1 MDTEIEKIQ
10 SDLLVLSLSIGQSI
24 DLEKNC
30 SNFITFLSSWKEF
43 GNISVWIKDVVL
55 PNKNHSTNTSLITST
70 NEDEIRLK
78 SIGTNHRIFEKLK
91 LSPWFSIGSRD
102 KDYREYIFGTND
114 TLGFSTFFKLGEIG
128 FIRIYNNDLTK
139 AIISKKEL
147 DPLLIVISKFTTSV
161 KACIAY
167 QESVFEK
174 ENAKNEAKL
183 AIASKS
189 RFLNTMTHEIR
200 DPMNAVLGLAEML
213 RTSGLTDYQESIID
227 KLNLSSNNLIY
238 ILNEILDFSKIE
250 AGQLEVEK
258 SAFKL
263 NTLAKLVLE
272 EVESLAKSKALT
284 ITFEIDNWTK
294 KSIIG
299 DWNKIKVV
307 MVNLLRNAIKYT
319 TKGEIKLHIKPV
331 TIFAD
336 TVQLQFEVTDTGI
349 GIKPDKLQNI
359 FNSYFIEDTSRSF
372 GNRKIGLALSKKL
385 VELMGGVIMV
395 KSELGIGSTF
405 SFYLDFEF
413 DTNNSIEN
421 KPVSKKIDINK
432 SSKTKILLV
441 ENSPLN
447 QEITM
452 DYLNEWNTVLAEN
465 GEKAIDIL
473 KNDDSFNII
482 LMNLRMDEL
491 DGVATSTIIK
501 NELKLN
507 IPIIA
512 ITTEPGI
519 SITNACRNA
528 GMHDFLT
535 KPFTKNQLIESI
547 VDNLIETDV
556 FIQDDDESILEFFK
570 EKSVLVVDDDM
581 ITQLTTQAILSS
593 CNFNVTL
600 SDDGVSAI
608 SKIKDSNFDLILTDL
623 FMPEMDGF
631 ELSKKLRALNI
642 GTPIIAFSSDDSKQT
657 QILCKEAGINTLLV
671 KKLYKRAEWARKI
684 YDVVHDCP
692 EFKSS

>member
-1 MDTEIEKIQ
+1 MDNEIEKIQ

-55 PNKNHSTNTSLITST
+55 PNKNFSTNTSLITST
-70 NEDEIRLK
+70 NEDEIKIK

-91 LSPWFSIGSRD
+91 QSPWFSIGSRE
-102 KDYREYIFGTND
+102 KDYREFVFGTND
-114 TLGFSTFFKLGEIG
+114 SQGFSTFFKLGEIG
-128 FIRIYNNDLTK
+128 FIRIYNQDLTK

-213 RTSGLTDYQESIID
+213 RSSGLTDYQESIID
-227 KLNLSSNNLIY
+227 KLSLSSNNLIY

-258 SAFKL
+258 SAFKVKS
-263 NTLAKLVLE
+263 LAQSVID
-272 EVESLAKSKALT
+272 EVEQLALSKSLKLKY
-284 ITFEIDNWTK
+284 EIDSWVK
-294 KSIIG
+294 KPVIG
-299 DWNKIKVV
+299 DWSKIHVILI
-307 MVNLLRNAIKYT
+307 NLLRNAVKYT
-319 TKGEIKLHIKPV
+319 NEGEIQLQIKP
-331 TIFAD
+331 ISLFAD
-336 TVQLQFEVTDTGI
+336 SVRLQFIVIDTGI
-349 GIKPDKLQNI
+349 GIKPTKVDNV
-359 FNSYFIEDTSRSF
+359 FSSYLLEEESGSF
-372 GNRKIGLALSKKL
+372 GNRKIGLALTKKL
-385 VELMGGVIMV
+385 VELMGGEISVES
-395 KSELGIGSTF
+395 KFGEGSTF
-405 SFYLDFEF
+405 SFFLDFDF
-413 DTNNSIEN
+413 DTTESIEN
-421 KPVSKKIDINK
+421 KAISKKIDKNK
-432 SSKTKILLV
+432 SSKVKLLLV

-452 DYLNEWNTVLAEN
+452 DYLTDWNVVLAES

-473 KNDDSFNII
+473 QNDNSFSLV

-491 DGVATSTIIK
+491 DGVAASRLIK

-512 ITTEPGI
+512 ITTEPRL
-519 SITNACRNA
+519 SVTNECREA
-528 GMHDFLT
+528 GMSDFLL
-535 KPFTKNQLIESI
+535 KPFTKNQLIDSI
-547 VDNLIETDV
+547 IDNLQQTDIYV
-556 FIQDDDESILEFFK
+556 ADNDESILDKFK
-570 EKSVLVVDDDM
+570 GKTVLVVDDDM
-581 ITQLTTQAILSS
+581 ITQLTTKTLLSN
-593 CNFNVTL
+593 CNFDVVL
-600 SDDGVSAI
+600 SDNGVDAI
-608 SKIKDSNFDLILTDL
+608 SKINDSKFDLILTDL

-631 ELSKKLRALNI
+631 ELSRRLRELKI
-642 GTPIIAFSSDDSKQT
+642 ETPIIAFSSDDSKQT
-657 QILCKEAGINTLLV
+657 QQLCIESGINTLMV
-671 KKLYKRAEWARKI
+671 KKLYTKKEWAGKI
-684 YDVVHDCP
+684 YDVVSNFP
-692 EFKSS
+692 EYKE